1 MLKLQASIVANRP
14 INKYGTPLNKCGSV
28 SVSVIG
34 QIVHWSTNRLH
45 CVTPF
50 QCFLTRNMAG
60 NQEEEQ
66 SLRECEN
73 YVQKHN
79 IQQLLKDCIVQL
91 CMSRPDNPL
100 TFLREHFERLEKV
113 RVDVFDTSDHSAL
126 IWGTVYQHR

>member
-1 MLKLQASIVANRP
+1 
-14 INKYGTPLNKCGSV
+14 
-28 SVSVIG
+28 
-34 QIVHWSTNRLH
+34 
-45 CVTPF
+45 
-50 QCFLTRNMAG
+50 MAG

-91 CMSRPDNPL
+91 CMNRPDNPL

-113 RVDVFDTSDHSAL
+113 RVDVFDT
-126 IWGTVYQHR
+126 

>member
-1 MLKLQASIVANRP
+1 M
-14 INKYGTPLNKCGSV
+14 
-28 SVSVIG
+28 
-34 QIVHWSTNRLH
+34 H

-91 CMSRPDNPL
+91 CMNRPDNPL

-126 IWGTVYQHR
+126 IGGPCISFAKCL

>member
-1 MLKLQASIVANRP
+1 MI
-14 INKYGTPLNKCGSV
+14 
-28 SVSVIG
+28 
-34 QIVHWSTNRLH
+34 
-45 CVTPF
+45 
-50 QCFLTRNMAG
+50 QCYSHTRNMAA

-79 IQQLLKDCIVQL
+79 IQQMLKDCIVQL

-113 RVDVFDTSDHSAL
+113 RIVVFSL
-126 IWGTVYQHR
+126 

>member
-1 MLKLQASIVANRP
+1 
-14 INKYGTPLNKCGSV
+14 
-28 SVSVIG
+28 
-34 QIVHWSTNRLH
+34 
-45 CVTPF
+45 
-50 QCFLTRNMAG
+50 MAG

-91 CMSRPDNPL
+91 CMNRPDNPL

-126 IWGTVYQHR
+126 IWGTVFQHR

>member
-1 MLKLQASIVANRP
+1 
-14 INKYGTPLNKCGSV
+14 
-28 SVSVIG
+28 
-34 QIVHWSTNRLH
+34 
-45 CVTPF
+45 
-50 QCFLTRNMAG
+50 MAG

-91 CMSRPDNPL
+91 CMNRPDNPL

-126 IWGTVYQHR
+126 IWDSVSASLNVYNKLKELSQIQLKMDSCGI

>member
-1 MLKLQASIVANRP
+1 
-14 INKYGTPLNKCGSV
+14 
-28 SVSVIG
+28 
-34 QIVHWSTNRLH
+34 
-45 CVTPF
+45 
-50 QCFLTRNMAG
+50 MAG

-126 IWGTVYQHR
+126 ILGTVYQHR

>member
-1 MLKLQASIVANRP
+1 
-14 INKYGTPLNKCGSV
+14 
-28 SVSVIG
+28 
-34 QIVHWSTNRLH
+34 
-45 CVTPF
+45 
-50 QCFLTRNMAG
+50 MAG

-91 CMSRPDNPL
+91 CMNRPDNPL

-113 RVDVFDTSDHSAL
+113 RVDVFDTSDHC
-126 IWGTVYQHR
+126 TRH

>member
-1 MLKLQASIVANRP
+1 
-14 INKYGTPLNKCGSV
+14 
-28 SVSVIG
+28 
-34 QIVHWSTNRLH
+34 
-45 CVTPF
+45 
-50 QCFLTRNMAG
+50 MAG

-126 IWGTVYQHR
+126 IWGAVYQHR

>member
-1 MLKLQASIVANRP
+1 
-14 INKYGTPLNKCGSV
+14 
-28 SVSVIG
+28 
-34 QIVHWSTNRLH
+34 
-45 CVTPF
+45 
-50 QCFLTRNMAG
+50 MAG

-113 RVDVFDTSDHSAL
+113 RVDVFDASDHSAL

>member
-1 MLKLQASIVANRP
+1 
-14 INKYGTPLNKCGSV
+14 
-28 SVSVIG
+28 
-34 QIVHWSTNRLH
+34 
-45 CVTPF
+45 
-50 QCFLTRNMAG
+50 MAG

-126 IWGTVYQHR
+126 IRGKVYQHR

>member
-1 MLKLQASIVANRP
+1 
-14 INKYGTPLNKCGSV
+14 
-28 SVSVIG
+28 
-34 QIVHWSTNRLH
+34 
-45 CVTPF
+45 
-50 QCFLTRNMAG
+50 MAG
-60 NQEEEQ
+60 NQEEQ

-126 IWGTVYQHR
+126 I